1 MMRCQLCGFEFD
13 PDQRTCHP
21 ACPLHSRCNL
31 ICCPN
36 CGYQVVD
43 ASRSRAAGWLR
54 RWWKAKTPAQ
64 TVDPTTPPAAGSG
77 ICPLVDLPLGIEA
90 EIEAMDDLDPAR
102 LARLSVY
109 GLCPGSRVCL
119 LQRHPACVIRSGE
132 TELALSREILAQI
145 QVRPLPAE
153 A

>member
-1 MMRCQLCGFEFD
+1 MRCQLCSFEFD
-13 PDQRTCHP
+13 PNQLACHT
-21 ACPLHSRCNL
+21 ACPLHSRCTV

-54 RWWKAKTPAQ
+54 RWWKARP
-64 TVDPTTPPAAGSG
+64 TVQDEPQGEPRPLEGG
-77 ICPLVDLPLGIEA
+77 LCPLVDLPLGTEA
-90 EIEAMDDLDPAR
+90 QIEAMDTLDAAR

-132 TELALSREILAQI
+132 TELALSRDILAQI
-145 QVRPLPAE
+145 QVRPLPAGV
-153 A
+153 

>member
-1 MMRCQLCGFEFD
+1 MRCQLCSFEFD
-13 PDQRTCHP
+13 PNQLACHT
-21 ACPLHSRCNL
+21 ACPLHSRCTV

-54 RWWKAKTPAQ
+54 RWWKAAPAQ
-64 TVDPTTPPAAGSG
+64 AAPPAASG
-77 ICPLVDLPLGIEA
+77 ALCPLLDLPIGTEA
-90 EIEAMDDLDPAR
+90 QIEAMDTLDAAR

-132 TELALSREILAQI
+132 TELALSRDILAHI
-145 QVRPLPAE
+145 QVRPLPTE